1 MSTESIWESEKGVFI
16 RIFVHPKSRS
26 KKFISEIAPEALHI
40 NLTSP
45 AREGKANVELVKRLS
60 KILGVSTSDI
70 SIIGGQRSREKIV
83 LVRGISL
90 EQVKRA
96 ILL

>member
-1 MSTESIWESEKGVFI
+1 MSTEAIWESERGVFI
-16 RIFVHPKSRS
+16 RTLVHPKSRS
-26 KKFISEIAPEALHI
+26 KEFISEITPEALHI

-60 KILGVSTSDI
+60 KILGVSTSEI
-70 SIIGGQRSREKIV
+70 SIIGGHRSREKTV

-90 EQVKRA
+90 DQVKRA